1 MVIVSIKSFEKPSS
15 DWIVKAR
22 IVFRGDAVKDEED
35 QTAVFDD
42 IAASAPTSLGGLN
55 LIVAYGL
62 LDGNEPPTSDCIK
75 ANVQSLLSSSQ
86 PTYVL
91 LPIELVPDHA
101 KHIHQPCAP
110 LIKLLYGH
118 PLASASWQNHLSK
131 ILAQELGGFEFEQ
144 LPSCFYFPSLRLAL
158 SVYVDALTLSG
169 PNANHSKFWEVL
181 RKVVQ
186 LEDPA
191 PLSKVLGRGHI
202 KHDGGLAL
210 HPTDFARQC
219 VKLFEELSGKRVKHV
234 RTPHVDGGN
243 LLATDQADG
252 GQLSNVAAKLVMKF
266 MWLGRISRPDLMVAI
281 NVCAGHITTWTVNDD
296 KRMTRLAGYVAAT
309 LDHCHIMRVL
319 DKPSDL

>member
-1 MVIVSIKSFEKPSS
+1 M
-15 DWIVKAR
+15 
-22 IVFRGDAVKDEED
+22 
-35 QTAVFDD
+35 
-42 IAASAPTSLGGLN
+42 
-55 LIVAYGL
+55 
-62 LDGNEPPTSDCIK
+62 
-75 ANVQSLLSSSQ
+75 
-86 PTYVL
+86 
-91 LPIELVPDHA
+91 
-101 KHIHQPCAP
+101 
-110 LIKLLYGH
+110 
-118 PLASASWQNHLSK
+118 
-131 ILAQELGGFEFEQ
+131 
-144 LPSCFYFPSLRLAL
+144 
-158 SVYVDALTLSG
+158 DALALSG

-210 HPTDFARQC
+210 HPTDFTRQC
-219 VKLFEELSGKRVKHV
+219 VKLFEELSGKHVKHV

-243 LLATDQADG
+243 LLATDQADR

-296 KRMTRLAGYVAAT
+296 KRVTRLAGYVAAT

-319 DKPSDL
+319 DKPSDLRLSVYADADFGSAPDMRSTSGYLLALEGPRSFALILWCSKRQRAVSRSTTEAEFVSLFTSLFTEAAPLLEICQQLITPEIVLNCYEDNQAVLAIIARGFSPKLRHLSPFHKINVASTCEAFNEPDINAEYIETLKQRADVLTKSR